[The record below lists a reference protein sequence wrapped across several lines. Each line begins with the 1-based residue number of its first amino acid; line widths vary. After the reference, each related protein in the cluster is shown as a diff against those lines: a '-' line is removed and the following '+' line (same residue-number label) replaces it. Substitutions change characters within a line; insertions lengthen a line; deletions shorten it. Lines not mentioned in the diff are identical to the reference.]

1 MFGLFP
7 RMGTTKPN
15 AVKRCTRCNGKG
27 FVIQTSVMMGMV
39 TQTRNVCPECG
50 GEGSS
55 ISSKDRCKT
64 CRGRK
69 IRREREEMSV
79 TVRPGMSHGQKIVL
93 RGAADQDP
101 HLETGDIVFYIDQIT
116 HPFFRRRGDDLFVRQ
131 NVSLLQALTGAA
143 VTIDHLNGEKVKL
156 VTKRGDVLAPGAVRC
171 VDRLG
176 MPVYGQEGKFG
187 KLFVQFQVKFP
198 SGLTEEQ
205 MQKLQSVLGEKKE
218 EKSEEESK
226 KDEKPKEEEES
237 KKEEKPKEEE
247 ESKKDEKPKEEE
259 KPNEEESKKDEKPK
273 EEEKKEEKT
282 EETKVEEQRDE
293 KKDEEKKQEET
304 VEYIL
309 KQCDQDLYANSR
321 LWDVQPLFVF
331 HFVGTLSVVL
341 LLFVLLK
348 HDMLQDCLLKKN
360 PAKHDWVGRENKHN
374 YPNQTV
380 THVSHSTH
388 FRRSRLLSMSSLHF
402 EHTGFYEPSN
412 KGCCLK
418 YSFTTGGF
426 TKCLRSVL
434 KFGKI
439 SFPST
444 FNIAHLPYHTRP
456 STHSHKYNPKSR
468 SHCTLPPQRHV
479 SLEPA

>member
-1 MFGLFP
+1 MLDLSP

-15 AVKRCTRCNGKG
+15 AVKRCPRCNGKG

-205 MQKLQSVLGEKKE
+205 MQKLQNVLGEKKE
-218 EKSEEESK
+218 DKPEEGE
-226 KDEKPKEEEES
+226 
-237 KKEEKPKEEE
+237 KKE
-247 ESKKDEKPKEEE
+247 D
-259 KPNEEESKKDEKPK
+259 KPK
-273 EEEKKEEKT
+273 EEEKKEDKPQEEENT
-282 EETKVEEQRDE
+282 EEP
-293 KKDEEKKQEET
+293 KKEEKKTQEET

-309 KQCDQDLYANSR
+309 KQCDQDLYASSR
-321 LWDVQPLFVF
+321 LWDVQSLFVF
-331 HFVGTLSVVL
+331 HFVGTLSIT
-341 LLFVLLK
+341 LFMFVSLK
-348 HDMLQDCLLKKN
+348 HEMLQDCPLKKN
-360 PAKHDWVGRENKHN
+360 RARHDWGGQGNRHN

-380 THVSHSTH
+380 KHALHSTH
-388 FRRSRLLSMSSLHF
+388 FRHPHLLSVSSLHF
-402 EHTGFYEPSN
+402 EPFALIDLQTKAAVSSIRSPQEASPNVFEAYSNLEKSPSP
-412 KGCCLK
+412 LLST
-418 YSFTTGGF
+418 SFAIPTI
-426 TKCLRSVL
+426 L
-434 KFGKI
+434 
-439 SFPST
+439 
-444 FNIAHLPYHTRP
+444 
-456 STHSHKYNPKSR
+456 
-468 SHCTLPPQRHV
+468 TLPHA
-479 SLEPA
+479 LINAI

>member
-1 MFGLFP
+1 MLDLSP

-15 AVKRCTRCNGKG
+15 AVKRCPRCNGKG

-205 MQKLQSVLGEKKE
+205 MQKWQKVQGEKKE
-218 EKSEEESK
+218 
-226 KDEKPKEEEES
+226 D
-237 KKEEKPKEEE
+237 
-247 ESKKDEKPKEEE
+247 
-259 KPNEEESKKDEKPK
+259 KPK
-273 EEEKKEEKT
+273 EEEKKEDKPKE
-282 EETKVEEQRDE
+282 
-293 KKDEEKKQEET
+293 EEKKEDKPKEEEKKEDKPKEEEKKEDKPEEEEKKEDKPKEEEKKEDKPQEEENTEEPRKEEKKTQEET

-309 KQCDQDLYANSR
+309 KQCDQDLYASSR
-321 LWDVQPLFVF
+321 LWDVQSLFVV
-331 HFVGTLSVVL
+331 HIVGTLSIT
-341 LLFVLLK
+341 LFMFVSLK
-348 HDMLQDCLLKKN
+348 HEMLQDCPLKKN
-360 PAKHDWVGRENKHN
+360 RARHDWGGQGNRHN

-380 THVSHSTH
+380 KHALHSTH
-388 FRRSRLLSMSSLHF
+388 FRHPHLLSVSSLHF
-402 EHTGFYEPSN
+402 EPFALIDLQTKAAVSSIRSPQEASPNVFEAYSNLEKSPSP
-412 KGCCLK
+412 LLST
-418 YSFTTGGF
+418 SFAIPTI
-426 TKCLRSVL
+426 L
-434 KFGKI
+434 
-439 SFPST
+439 
-444 FNIAHLPYHTRP
+444 
-456 STHSHKYNPKSR
+456 
-468 SHCTLPPQRHV
+468 TLPHA
-479 SLEPA
+479 LINAI